1 MLAYSLGRV
10 KPRFIRSFHTS
21 VHRLAVQPFLLADI
35 GEGITECEIVQW
47 FVKPGTRVAEFDKI
61 CEVQSDKASVEISSR
76 YAGNILKL
84 HYQPNEVALVGR
96 PLVDIETEEGEQQ
109 QQKQTVAESVIEVIE
124 NYQPEKE
131 LIPYQRNWC
140 LPSVRRL
147 LDMYGI
153 EHNLLMGSGKHGM
166 VLKSDV
172 LKYIQ
177 QNNLS
182 KKPPKIDVPSPQQQ
196 QEQQLKK
203 GKSVPLT
210 PIQKAMFKS
219 MTKSLSIP
227 QLGYKDEVELNAAT
241 EYRQALNRYLAQHP
255 EKYPFRKISYLPLL
269 LKSLSLALTHYPIMN
284 AQLIN
289 EQQLQYRDTHNIG
302 IAVDSPQGLIVPNIK
317 HVEQKTILQIA
328 NEIHRLTELAKK
340 NAIPL
345 EDLRGGTISLSNIG
359 SIGGTYAN
367 PIVVSNEM
375 AIVAIGSAKR
385 LPFIDAKTGAV
396 TAKQILPIS
405 WSADHRVVDGATI
418 AQFSNT
424 WKHFIE
430 NPALLASNLH

>member
-1 MLAYSLGRV
+1 MLSCLI
-10 KPRFIRSFHTS
+10 KPRLSRSIHTS
-21 VHRLAVQPFLLADI
+21 LQRSAVQPFLLADI

-47 FVKPGTRVAEFDKI
+47 FVKPGSRVAEFDKI

-84 HYQPNEVALVGR
+84 HYEPHQVALVGR
-96 PLVDIETEEGEQQ
+96 PLVDIETEEQALVETAVEAIKQHQ
-109 QQKQTVAESVIEVIE
+109 SEPLKKNTAYQKS
-124 NYQPEKE
+124 
-131 LIPYQRNWC
+131 WC
-140 LPSVRRL
+140 MPSVRRL
-147 LDMYGI
+147 LDLYGI
-153 EHNLLMGSGKHGM
+153 EHSHLLGSGKHGM

-172 LKYIQ
+172 LKHIQ
-177 QNNLS
+177 QNNLTI
-182 KKPPKIDVPSPQQQ
+182 KARVETPQVETAPPV
-196 QEQQLKK
+196 EQVKA
-203 GKSVPLT
+203 KSVPLT
-210 PIQKAMFKS
+210 AIQKAMFKT

-241 EYRQALNRYLAQHP
+241 EYRKALNKYLADHP
-255 EKYPFRKISYLPLL
+255 DKYPFRKISYLPLL
-269 LKSLSLALTHYPIMN
+269 LKSLSLALAHYPILN

-289 EQQLQYRDTHNIG
+289 EHQLQYRDAHNIG

-317 HVEQKTILQIA
+317 HVEQKSILQIA
-328 NEIHRLTELAKK
+328 SEIHRLTELAKK

-345 EDLRGGTISLSNIG
+345 ADLKGGTISLSNIG

-367 PIVVSNEM
+367 PIVVSQEM

-385 LPFIDAKTGAV
+385 LPFVDAETGKIV
-396 TAKQILPIS
+396 PKQILPIS